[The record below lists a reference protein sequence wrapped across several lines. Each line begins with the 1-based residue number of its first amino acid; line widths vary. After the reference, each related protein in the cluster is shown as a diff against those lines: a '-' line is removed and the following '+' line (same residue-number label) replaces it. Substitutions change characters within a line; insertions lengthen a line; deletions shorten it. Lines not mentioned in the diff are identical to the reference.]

1 MIIGAIE
8 ICAQN
13 EIGGWLHCHNA
24 NLKGETVLAYLDDAC
39 VGSGEI
45 GLFRQDLADAG
56 LGDGHL
62 GFLFGITLPSPA
74 DASRVVVTLSNCEAV
89 ILQRGAT
96 VVNAAANTEP
106 SSFICGALPDV
117 ARLEWLQARGMM
129 PETEADLTQAL
140 AAYGAASDQIDPED
154 PAVRL
159 QAVFEAIHL
168 GPVGVDYVDLASDQ
182 DIPTVL
188 AAFEPALKAGLFAL
202 VSERRVTFLVQETDS
217 TQSFRKMNDDVIGG
231 VEYLSDRRSALFI
244 RRWTPF
250 ILNRTFSTETVRCYF
265 PVLGLAQGALPPL
278 TNKQTA

>member
-8 ICAQN
+8 ICDSN
-13 EIGGWLHCHNA
+13 EIGGWLHCHNM

-62 GFLFGITLPSPA
+62 GFLFGITLPSPV

-96 VVNAAANTEP
+96 VVNVAANTEP
-106 SSFICGALPDV
+106 SSFICGTLPED
-117 ARLEWLQARGMM
+117 AQLEWLQVRGMM
-129 PETEADLTQAL
+129 PETEADLIQAL

-154 PAVRL
+154 ASARL

-168 GPVGVDYVDLASDQ
+168 GPVGVDYIDLASDE
-182 DIPTVL
+182 DIPAVL
-188 AAFEPALKAGLFAL
+188 AAHEPALKAGLFAL
-202 VSERRVTFLVQETDS
+202 VSDRRMTFLVQETDS
-217 TQSFRKMNDDVIGG
+217 THPFRKINDEVIGG
-231 VEYLSDRRSALFI
+231 VEYASDRRSALFI

-250 ILNRTFSTETVRCYF
+250 ILKRTFSTETVRCYF
-265 PVLGLAQGALPPL
+265 PVLGPAQGML
-278 TNKQTA
+278 TAKETT

>member
-96 VVNAAANTEP
+96 VVNTAANTEP
-106 SSFICGALPDV
+106 SSFICGALPDA

-182 DIPTVL
+182 DIPTAL
-188 AAFEPALKAGLFAL
+188 AALEPALKAGLFAL
-202 VSERRVTFLVQETDS
+202 VSERRVTFLVQETDN

-265 PVLGLAQGALPPL
+265 PVLGPAQGALPPL
-278 TNKQTA
+278 TDEQTA